1 MSVIAIIQA
10 RVGSTRLPNKVLLD
24 LKGKTVLERVIER
37 VAASRLVDKIVVATT
52 VSPDDLALVKLC
64 AENLVSVF
72 CGSEVDVLDRYYQAA
87 GLFGAGQIVRITAD
101 CPLMDPAVIDKVIE
115 EHLRAKADY
124 TANIIKETY
133 PDGEDVEVFTY
144 AVLKKAWQNARLA
157 SEREHVTPYI
167 RKHGELFK
175 IVSVEQAENQRV
187 KRWTLDNPEDYEFI
201 KMVYDELFD
210 GQRLFGMREVLEM
223 LEKNEGAESI
233 NRHLARNSGY
243 QKSLRADVVLGER
256 DG

>member
-1 MSVIAIIQA
+1 M
-10 RVGSTRLPNKVLLD
+10 
-24 LKGKTVLERVIER
+24 
-37 VAASRLVDKIVVATT
+37 
-52 VSPDDLALVKLC
+52 
-64 AENLVSVF
+64 
-72 CGSEVDVLDRYYQAA
+72 
-87 GLFGAGQIVRITAD
+87 
-101 CPLMDPAVIDKVIE
+101 
-115 EHLRAKADY
+115 
-124 TANIIKETY
+124 
-133 PDGEDVEVFTY
+133 
-144 AVLKKAWQNARLA
+144 
-157 SEREHVTPYI
+157 
-167 RKHGELFK
+167 
-175 IVSVEQAENQRV
+175 